1 MMGNAGPAC
10 FLRRCSMPSGVGTN
24 RRQGVFRYTSYEGA
38 GFGFLYTLPAHNG
51 GCCGSLNRP
60 WRPRGILARSGH
72 PNHHGNNAGAAIVGG
87 SIGLGIGAAIASRGY
102 YAPPPP
108 VYYGAPPG
116 YYAPPPAVYYGY

>member
-1 MMGNAGPAC
+1 LAFCTRFPPTMVVVAGLSIVP
-10 FLRRCSMPSGVGTN
+10 GVHAEYWHG
-24 RRQGVFRYTSYEGA
+24 
-38 GFGFLYTLPAHNG
+38 H
-51 GCCGSLNRP
+51 
-60 WRPRGILARSGH
+60 GH

>member
-1 MMGNAGPAC
+1 MGNAGPGMLSATMLDAERSRNQPAARGVSLYV
-10 FLRRCSMPSGVGTN
+10 LRRS
-24 RRQGVFRYTSYEGA
+24 RLRL
-38 GFGFLYTLPAHNG
+38 LYTLPAHNG

-87 SIGLGIGAAIASRGY
+87 LIGLGIGAAIASRGY